1 MLNDRR
7 GLLGRPAPPF
17 WFLLLLCAIE
27 ALAWQQLGGAA
38 RDDGS
43 QVAFWQIIGLIAG
56 AIWTGVQVAGKVALT
71 ILTWSVK
78 LLWAFAIS
86 VNNAAIAIGR
96 VLVNFGQKAWS
107 FLRLT
112 YDEVLKP
119 AWQFFWKW
127 FDRLRR
133 WIQTAVGPVLDFL
146 DKIRGWVLG
155 FYETYVRP
163 ILDALGIA
171 RRVLNLLASLGFDW
185 ARALDA
191 KLRWLEE
198 KIDAP
203 FRVVIQK
210 LNEIVDVI
218 DRVVTLDG
226 LFQRVAYIR
235 TLERDLRF
243 VGRAIVNWRS
253 LPITPE
259 DFTAIR
265 ADIAARSNRE
275 RIREDF
281 TARVRIDGA
290 AAATVREHALI
301 WEQAIR
307 RE

>member
-1 MLNDRR
+1 MTRDRR
-7 GLLGRPAPPF
+7 YVLGRPAPPF
-17 WFLLLLCAIE
+17 WFLLLLCALE
-27 ALAWQQLGGAA
+27 GLTWRALGGAD
-38 RDDGS
+38 RSGEI
-43 QVAFWQIIGLIAG
+43 QYAFWAAVFLIAS
-56 AIWTGVQVAGKVALT
+56 AIWTGVQVAGKVTLT
-71 ILTWSVK
+71 ILAWSVK
-78 LLWAFAIS
+78 ALWAFAIA
-86 VNNAAIAIGR
+86 VNNGAVAVGKA
-96 VLVNFGQKAWS
+96 LVNFGSKAWQ
-107 FLRLT
+107 FIRLT

-133 WIQTAVGPVLDFL
+133 WIQAAVGPVLDFL
-146 DKIRGWVLG
+146 DKIRQYVLG

-163 ILDALGIA
+163 ILDAIGIA
-171 RRVLNLLASLGFDW
+171 RRVLNVLASLGLDW
-185 ARALDA
+185 ARALDQ

-203 FRVVIQK
+203 FRLIIQK

-235 TLERDLRF
+235 TLERDMRF
-243 VGRAIVNWRS
+243 VGRAFVNWRS
-253 LPITPE
+253 LPLTPQ
-259 DFTAIR
+259 DFENVR
-265 ADIAARSNRE
+265 ADLATRSSRE
-275 RIREDF
+275 RIRGDF
-281 TARVRIDGA
+281 ESRIRIDGA